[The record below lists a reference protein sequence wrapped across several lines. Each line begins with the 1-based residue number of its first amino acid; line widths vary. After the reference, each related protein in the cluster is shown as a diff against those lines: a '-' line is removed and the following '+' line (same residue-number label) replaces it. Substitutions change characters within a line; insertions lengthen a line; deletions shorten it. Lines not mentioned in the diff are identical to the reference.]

1 MSNKEIII
9 RFIYSEMF
17 ITGNYETE
25 VEGIQCVR
33 CVYFKI
39 YVYVNMS
46 DKTKLEWHYMVV
58 ELEPYLVSNKT

>member
-1 MSNKEIII
+1 
-9 RFIYSEMF
+9 MF